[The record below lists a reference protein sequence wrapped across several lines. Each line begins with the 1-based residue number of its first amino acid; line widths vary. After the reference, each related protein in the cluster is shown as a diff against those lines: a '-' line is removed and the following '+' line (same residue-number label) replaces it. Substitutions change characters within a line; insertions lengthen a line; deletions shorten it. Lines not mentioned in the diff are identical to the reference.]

1 MVKAMTD
8 WSVDLTTSFEAGD
21 ADKGARPSPEPD
33 SSSTSELGDF
43 ELNYLHQIY
52 QSPEDFTPCDEDFLL
67 YDEAKPAPQ
76 SISEEAESPQEA
88 AWLQTTISLSD
99 FTDGNEAP
107 AAEESKGADKPAAT
121 VPSNASTTAA
131 VHERAAIPS
140 TLPVQSQ
147 PYLYNLNASK
157 KRKEPERLPA
167 LLKRPEP
174 TTAEVNQA
182 NEILASLGGRDPGS
196 LTPDEQKLLKKQK
209 RLIKNRESAQLSRQ
223 RKKNHLEALEM
234 QVQQLEKERAAL
246 TLRMEHLVEE
256 NAFLKKQ
263 LMGQGRLPPAP
274 AQASTL
280 PATPLTVKPIQAS
293 SSKTSKGS
301 IALAVVLFAGMCF
314 TSVDIVQERLPQL
327 YVPRS
332 SAVEFSSI
340 PYPDSE
346 HGRKGGRVLL
356 SVAADDETRSAYSLD
371 RKQLLIVTLLDHL
384 VGQIQAPASLFSRLC
399 YKLVDMEVLSSCDF
413 LPDIDTVRHRYLAEF
428 KELNE
433 EFVKDKDEVHVDA
446 EFTFSTSSNALTK
459 SIDAVPT
466 RFRTMPLPG
475 SPSSNALRELL
486 KSKAAST
493 FRSDFNVLC
502 PEAQLLIADKP
513 ANDMSVSARLI
524 RKQSKPLSPPPRNGT
539 AEEVKTEQIAPK
551 EDGRMFSALSMI
563 LPRNVLD
570 SQNFAEY
577 LPKQLSPLV
586 EVQCSSFNLHPL
598 FPNSISL
605 SGA

>member
-1 MVKAMTD
+1 
-8 WSVDLTTSFEAGD
+8 
-21 ADKGARPSPEPD
+21 
-33 SSSTSELGDF
+33 
-43 ELNYLHQIY
+43 
-52 QSPEDFTPCDEDFLL
+52 
-67 YDEAKPAPQ
+67 
-76 SISEEAESPQEA
+76 
-88 AWLQTTISLSD
+88 
-99 FTDGNEAP
+99 
-107 AAEESKGADKPAAT
+107 
-121 VPSNASTTAA
+121 
-131 VHERAAIPS
+131 
-140 TLPVQSQ
+140 
-147 PYLYNLNASK
+147 
-157 KRKEPERLPA
+157 
-167 LLKRPEP
+167 
-174 TTAEVNQA
+174 
-182 NEILASLGGRDPGS
+182 
-196 LTPDEQKLLKKQK
+196 
-209 RLIKNRESAQLSRQ
+209 
-223 RKKNHLEALEM
+223 
-234 QVQQLEKERAAL
+234 
-246 TLRMEHLVEE
+246 MEHLVEE

-314 TSVDIVQERLPQL
+314 TSVDIVQVRMMTMEEAELVVVVVMVIMERLPQL

-346 HGRKGGRVLL
+346 HGAEIASLLSFLTCDVTGRKGGRVLL

-524 RKQSKPLSPPPRNGT
+524 RKQVSPPPSSLLSPYFASLVLASSLIPSPRPDEWHSRGGEDGANCSQGGRANVFRSLDDSPQERPRLAGNVASSTVILSDPLPVVLSFPTAPCSLLPAPCFLARLTWT
-539 AEEVKTEQIAPK
+539 AELCRVPAQAALAA
-551 EDGRMFSALSMI
+551 GRSPVLIVQSSSS
-563 LPRNVLD
+563 LPQLD
-570 SQNFAEY
+570 
-577 LPKQLSPLV
+577 LLV
-586 EVQCSSFNLHPL
+586 W
-598 FPNSISL
+598 SL
-605 SGA
+605 RACEL